1 MTDSMTPKRQHAW
14 KRAGLALRE
23 LRELVETE
31 ALGEKEDSNDT
42 LDALDRACD
51 EFDDAANTETM
62 SLTLGEPFTR
72 WTVSL
77 PSGAGMDIY
86 VPNTADADNFVHA
99 MLELGELSAYGE
111 TVEEVP
117 LP

>member
-1 MTDSMTPKRQHAW
+1 MAGMTPKRQHAW
-14 KRAGLALRE
+14 NRAGRALRE
-23 LRELVETE
+23 LRELVEAETTSV
-31 ALGEKEDSNDT
+31 DNDDV
-42 LDALDRACD
+42 LAALDLACD
-51 EFDDAANTETM
+51 RFDDAANMETM
-62 SLTLGEPFTR
+62 SLTLGKPFTR

-86 VPNTADADNFVHA
+86 VPNMADADNFVHA